1 MFSVSNKHEEFFDYL
16 IANAENFHNG
26 ALICDDVMKDVKSI
40 NQKLP
45 QIESLEEKA
54 DQINAE
60 VIMKL
65 CKVFITPIDREDFY
79 KLTCALEDCIDPL
92 HGALIRVNVYHV
104 TQNSE
109 AATEISARLVDMG
122 EEMKKAFA
130 LLKSIDKNEAELM
143 ERANNLSKLESEIDD
158 VYRRELSRL
167 FNGDVDILDVVRWKD
182 ILETLE
188 EAADNVEELANAIK
202 EVTMKYA

>member
-26 ALICDDVMKDVKSI
+26 ALICDDVMKDVSTIKE
-40 NQKLP
+40 KLP
-45 QIESLEEKA
+45 QIEALEEKA
-54 DQINAE
+54 DSINGE

-92 HGALIRVNVYHV
+92 QGALIRVNVYHV
-104 TQNSE
+104 TNNSE
-109 AATEISARLVDMG
+109 AATEIAARLVDMG

-143 ERANNLSKLESEIDD
+143 ERANNLSKLESEVDD
-158 VYRRELSRL
+158 IYRRELSRL
-167 FNGDVDILDVVRWKD
+167 FSGDVEILDVVRWKD

-188 EAADNVEELANAIK
+188 EASDHVEELANAIK

>member
-40 NQKLP
+40 DQKLP
-45 QIESLEEKA
+45 QIEALEEKA
-54 DQINAE
+54 DQINGE

-104 TQNSE
+104 KQNSE

>member
-40 NQKLP
+40 EQKLP

>member
-1 MFSVSNKHEEFFDYL
+1 MCSVSNKHEEFFDYL

-26 ALICDDVMKDVKSI
+26 ALICDDVMKDVSTIKE
-40 NQKLP
+40 KLP
-45 QIESLEEKA
+45 QIEALEEKA
-54 DQINAE
+54 DSINGE

-92 HGALIRVNVYHV
+92 QGALIRVNVYHV
-104 TQNSE
+104 TNNSE
-109 AATEISARLVDMG
+109 AATEIAARLVDMG

-143 ERANNLSKLESEIDD
+143 ERANNLSKIESEVDD
-158 VYRRELSRL
+158 IYRRELSRL
-167 FNGDVDILDVVRWKD
+167 FSGDVEILDVVRWKD

-188 EAADNVEELANAIK
+188 EASDHVEELANAIK

>member
-16 IANAENFHNG
+16 IENAENFHNG
-26 ALICDDVMKDVKSI
+26 AVICNDVMKDISCI
-40 NQKLP
+40 DTKLP
-45 QIESLEEKA
+45 QIEALEEKA
-54 DQINAE
+54 DQINKE

-79 KLTCALEDCIDPL
+79 KLTCVLEDCIDPL

-104 TQNSE
+104 RDNS
-109 AATEISARLVDMG
+109 AAAAEISARLVMMG

-143 ERANNLSKLESEIDD
+143 ERANNLSTLESEIDD
-158 VYRRELSRL
+158 IYRRELSRL
-167 FNGDVDILDVVRWKD
+167 FSGDVNLLDVVRWKD

-188 EAADNVEELANAIK
+188 NVSDHVEELGNAIK

>member
-26 ALICDDVMKDVKSI
+26 ALICDDVMKDVSTIKE
-40 NQKLP
+40 KLP
-45 QIESLEEKA
+45 QIEALEEKA
-54 DQINAE
+54 DSINGE

-92 HGALIRVNVYHV
+92 QGALIRVNVYHV
-104 TQNSE
+104 TTNSE
-109 AATEISARLVDMG
+109 AATEIAARLVDMG

-143 ERANNLSKLESEIDD
+143 ERANNLSKLESEVDD
-158 VYRRELSRL
+158 IYRRELSRL
-167 FNGDVDILDVVRWKD
+167 FSGDVEILDVVRWKD

-188 EAADNVEELANAIK
+188 EASDHVEELANAIK